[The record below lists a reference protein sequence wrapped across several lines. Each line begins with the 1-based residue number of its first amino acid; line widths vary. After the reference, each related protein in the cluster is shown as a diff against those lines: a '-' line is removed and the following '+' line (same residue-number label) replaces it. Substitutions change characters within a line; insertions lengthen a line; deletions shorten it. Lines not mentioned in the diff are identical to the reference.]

1 MVSNSSHNVTYTM
14 VLLPMCAQTVACV
27 TVGCLSLLFFDV
39 ESFRGFQPFESLPC
53 VQCFHVFKILLVLPV
68 SWIPVS
74 KVSLCFRFVAVTNVL
89 TNAKVGPQLNLV
101 LKKATGSTG
110 DIPLHSSTTPTW
122 KIRRHEKTSKPNNKR
137 HLENHAAKPSVL
149 LWPSLV

>member
-1 MVSNSSHNVTYTM
+1 M
-14 VLLPMCAQTVACV
+14 VLLPMFAQTVACV
-27 TVGCLSLLFFDV
+27 TVGCLFLLFFDV
-39 ESFRGFQPFESLPC
+39 ESFRGFQSFESLPC
-53 VQCFHVFKILLVLPV
+53 VECFHVFKILLVLPV

-74 KVSLCFRFVAVTNVL
+74 KVSLCSRFVALTNVL

-110 DIPLHSSTTPTW
+110 DIPLHS
-122 KIRRHEKTSKPNNKR
+122 HEKTSKPNNKR

>member
-1 MVSNSSHNVTYTM
+1 M
-14 VLLPMCAQTVACV
+14 VLLPMCVQTVACV
-27 TVGCLSLLFFDV
+27 TVGCLSLIIFDV
-39 ESFRGFQPFESLPC
+39 ESFCGFQPSEQIPC

-74 KVSLCFRFVAVTNVL
+74 EVSLCFRFVAVTNVL
-89 TNAKVGPQLNLV
+89 ANAKVGPQLNLV

-110 DIPLHSSTTPTW
+110 DIPLHS
-122 KIRRHEKTSKPNNKR
+122 HEKTSKPNNKR
-137 HLENHAAKPSVL
+137 HLENHAKPSVL